1 MLSFRCV
8 VIIPQR
14 TFNGPGAWVLV
25 QSIARNTMGASSSS
39 CADAKVKQCL
49 QKCMPGLEAWSGRP
63 EHSIHE
69 VLQLTCHHK
78 ACASYPIIAC
88 AGRVQIPRTYRTKND
103 WFKIFEDCV
112 DEILVEWMTSNDSL
126 SKQWKVNHISD
137 ISWRTKQS
145 NRMIAFENFSSP
157 WCQRTEQSNADNEA
171 VVIRLSNTATKEPT
185 KPCQ

>member
-1 MLSFRCV
+1 MRVWVSSRHITWFLVWLPCNLSLYKIQSFSHSLTCSTLQGMLSFRCV

-112 DEILVEWMTSNDSL
+112 DEILVEWTTSNDSL
-126 SKQWKVNHISD
+126 SKQWKI
-137 ISWRTKQS
+137 K
-145 NRMIAFENFSSP
+145 AY
-157 WCQRTEQSNADNEA
+157 
-171 VVIRLSNTATKEPT
+171 
-185 KPCQ
+185 